1 MIDFTNME
9 KYKENNRIEA
19 KKAIGGLPRS
29 IWETYS
35 AFANTLGGIIL
46 LGVEEY
52 ADKSLHTVDLPDPEK
67 LIKDFWDIVNN
78 ANKVSANILSDKDVT
93 IEDIDGKRIV
103 AIRVP
108 RSQRS
113 DKPVYIDGN
122 PLSGSYRRNGEGD
135 YKCTKEEVQA
145 MMRDAAIKTQ
155 DMLVLENMELDAFD
169 YDSVKRYR
177 IRMKTY
183 RPGHVWE
190 ELDDVE
196 FLYKLGA
203 VGRSGDGK
211 MHPTAAGLLM
221 FGYEYEIVKEFPA
234 YFLDYQERFDPNTRW
249 TDRIVSSSGDWSGN
263 VYDFYF
269 RVYNKIT
276 QDIKVPFKL
285 EGGDRID
292 DTPVHKALREALANC
307 LINADYYGRQ
317 GLVIIKKKDVIT
329 LSNPGGFRIDVEAAK
344 SGGVSDP
351 RNSTLIKMFNL
362 IDVGERAGSG
372 IPNIFSVWKKQGWS
386 APVINESFEPDRI
399 TLSLTIGKSGDKKVA
414 TKNGDKKAAAKTV
427 AHKQAIISY
436 LTENVLAKSTEIAEL
451 LGLKPTRAK
460 EILAEMVD
468 EEIIIAEGSNKNR
481 IYKLKA

>member
-1 MIDFTNME
+1 MIDYTNIE
-9 KYKENNRIEA
+9 KYRENNRIEA
-19 KKAIGGLPRS
+19 KKSLGGLPKS

-46 LGVEEY
+46 LGVEEH
-52 ADKSLHTVDLPDPEK
+52 ADQSLHPVDLPDPDK
-67 LIKDFWDIVNN
+67 LIKDFWDVINDH
-78 ANKVSANILSDKDVT
+78 NKVSVNILSDKDVT
-93 IEDIDGKRIV
+93 VEHADGKCIV

-108 RSQRS
+108 RAQRG
-113 DKPVYIDGN
+113 DKPIFIDGN

-135 YKCTKEEVQA
+135 YRCTKEEVRA
-145 MMRDAAIKTQ
+145 MMRDASVKTQ
-155 DMLVLENMELDAFD
+155 DMVVLEDMGLDVFD
-169 YDSVKRYR
+169 YDSVRRYR
-177 IRMKTY
+177 IRMKNY

-190 ELDDVE
+190 ELEDAE

-203 VGRSGDGK
+203 VGRSSDGK

-221 FGYEYEIVKEFPA
+221 FGYEYEIVKEYPA
-234 YFLDYQERFDPNTRW
+234 YFLDYQECMDPNIRW

-276 QDIKVPFKL
+276 QDIKVPFRL

-317 GLVIIKKKDVIT
+317 GLVIIKKQDVIT
-329 LSNPGGFRIDVEAAK
+329 LSNPGGFRIDIETAK

-372 IPNIFSVWKKQGWS
+372 IPNIFGVWKKQGWP
-386 APVINESFEPDRI
+386 APVITECFEPDRI
-399 TLSLTIGKSGDKKVA
+399 TLSLFISKSSDKKVAIKSGDKS
-414 TKNGDKKAAAKTV
+414 TKTKTYV
-427 AHKQAIISY
+427 QKQAMIDY
-436 LTENVLAKSTEIAEL
+436 LTENVTAKTSDIADL
-451 LGLKPTRAK
+451 LGVKAARARRL
-460 EILAEMVD
+460 LAEMVAD
-468 EEIIIAEGSNKNR
+468 GILVAEGGNKNR

>member
-1 MIDFTNME
+1 MIDFTNIE

-46 LGVEEY
+46 LGVEEL
-52 ADKSLHTVDLPDPEK
+52 ADKSLHPIDLPDPEK
-67 LIKDFWDIVNN
+67 LIKDFWDIANN
-78 ANKVSANILSDKDVT
+78 ANKVSVNILSDKDVT
-93 IEDIDGKRIV
+93 IENIDGKHIV

-108 RSQRS
+108 RAQRS

-190 ELDDVE
+190 ELEDVD

-203 VGRSGDGK
+203 VGRSSDGK

-234 YFLDYQERFDPNTRW
+234 YFLDYQEQFDPSTRW

-263 VYDFYF
+263 IYDFYF

-276 QDIKVPFKL
+276 QDIKIPFKL

-307 LINADYYGRQ
+307 LIYGRQ
-317 GLVIIKKKDVIT
+317 GIVIIKKKDIIT

-351 RNSTLIKMFNL
+351 RNSALIKMFNL

-386 APVINESFEPDRI
+386 APVISESFEPDRI
-399 TLSLTIGKSGDKKVA
+399 TLSLLIGESSDKKVA
-414 TKNGDKKAAAKTV
+414 IKSSDKTTKTKSQIQ
-427 AHKQAIISY
+427 KQAVVAY
-436 LTENVLAKSTEIAEL
+436 LTEKITAKTSEIAEL
-451 LGLKPTRAK
+451 LGVKDARARRL
-460 EILAEMVD
+460 LAEMV
-468 EEIIIAEGSNKNR
+468 AEGTIVSEGENRNR

>member
-1 MIDFTNME
+1 MIDFANIE

-52 ADKSLHTVDLPDPEK
+52 LDKSLHPVDLPDPEK
-67 LIKDFWDIVNN
+67 LIKDFWDIANN
-78 ANKVSANILSDKDVT
+78 ANKVSANILTDKDVT
-93 IEDIDGKRIV
+93 IEEVDGKRIV

-108 RSQRS
+108 RAQRC

-135 YKCTKEEVQA
+135 YKCTREEVGA

-155 DMLVLENMELDAFD
+155 DMLVLENMGLDAFD

-177 IRMKTY
+177 IRMKNY

-190 ELDDVE
+190 ELEDID

-203 VGRSGDGK
+203 VGRSDDGK

-221 FGYEYEIVKEFPA
+221 FGYEYEIVKEFPT
-234 YFLDYQERFDPNTRW
+234 YFLDYQEQFDSNTRW

-263 VYDFYF
+263 IYDFYF

-285 EGGDRID
+285 DGGDRID

-351 RNSTLIKMFNL
+351 RNSALIKMFNL
-362 IDVGERAGSG
+362 INVGERAGSG
-372 IPNIFSVWKKQGWS
+372 IPNIFNVWKKQGWS
-386 APVINESFEPDRI
+386 APIINESFEPDRI
-399 TLSLTIGKSGDKKVA
+399 TLSLLIGESSDKKVA
-414 TKNGDKKAAAKTV
+414 IKGSDRTTKTKSQIQ
-427 AHKQAIISY
+427 KQAVITY
-436 LTENVLAKSTEIAEL
+436 LTEKVFAKTTDIAAL
-451 LGLKPTRAK
+451 LGVKDARARR
-460 EILAEMVD
+460 LLSEMV
-468 EEIIIAEGSNKNR
+468 AEGIIVSEGMNKNR
-481 IYKLKA
+481 VYKLKA

>member
-1 MIDFTNME
+1 MIDFNNLE

-19 KKAIGGLPRS
+19 KKAIGGLPHS

-52 ADKSLHTVDLPDPEK
+52 ADKSLHPVQLPDPER
-67 LIKDFWDIVNN
+67 LIRDFWDAVNN
-78 ANKVSANILSDKDVT
+78 TNKVSTNILSNKDVT
-93 IEDIDGKRIV
+93 IEDVNGKSII

-108 RSQRS
+108 RAQRS
-113 DKPVYIDGN
+113 DKPVFIDGN

-135 YKCTKEEVQA
+135 YKCTKEEVWA
-145 MMRDAAIKTQ
+145 MTRDAAIKTQ
-155 DMLVLENMELDAFD
+155 DMVVLEEMGLDVFD
-169 YDSVKRYR
+169 YECVKRYR
-177 IRMKTY
+177 IRMRNY

-190 ELDDVE
+190 ELDDTE

-203 VGRSGDGK
+203 TGRGRDGK
-211 MHPTAAGLLM
+211 LHPTAAGLLM
-221 FGYEYEIVKEFPA
+221 FGYEYEIVKEYPA
-234 YFLDYQERFDPNTRW
+234 YFLDYQEQMDLNTRW
-249 TDRIVSSSGDWSGN
+249 TDRVVSSSGDWSGN
-263 VYDFYF
+263 IYDFYF

-276 QDIKVPFKL
+276 QDIKIPFKL

-317 GLVIIKKKDVIT
+317 GIVIIKKKDSIT
-329 LSNPGGFRIDVEAAK
+329 LSNPGGLRIDIDAAK

-372 IPNIFSVWKKQGWS
+372 IPNIFNVWKKQGWS
-386 APVINESFEPDRI
+386 APVITESFEPDRI
-399 TLSLTIGKSGDKKVA
+399 TLSLIIGKSS
-414 TKNGDKKAAAKTV
+414 DKKAAIKSIDKKSSIKTYTY
-427 AHKQAIISY
+427 KQEIILY
-436 LTENVLAKSTEIAEL
+436 ITENTYAKSIDIAEL
-451 LGLKPTRAK
+451 IGLTQTRAR
-460 EILAEMVD
+460 EILVEMVK
-468 EEIIIAEGSNKNR
+468 EEILVADGNNKNR
-481 IYKLKA
+481 VYKLKS

>member
-1 MIDFTNME
+1 MIDFTNIE

-19 KKAIGGLPRS
+19 KKAVGGLPHS

-46 LGVEEY
+46 LGVEEHS
-52 ADKSLHTVDLPDPEK
+52 DKSLHAVNLPDPEK
-67 LIKDFWDIVNN
+67 LIKEFWDIVNN
-78 ANKVSANILSDKDVT
+78 TYKVSANILSDKDVT
-93 IEDIDGKRIV
+93 VENIDGKHIV

-108 RSQRS
+108 RAQRS
-113 DKPVYIDGN
+113 DKPIYIDGN

-135 YKCTKEEVQA
+135 YKCPKEEVQA
-145 MMRDAAIKTQ
+145 MLRDAAAKTQ
-155 DMLVLENMELDAFD
+155 DMILLEDMGLDVFD

-183 RPGHVWE
+183 RPSHVWE
-190 ELDDVE
+190 ELEDTE

-203 VGRSGDGK
+203 VGRSSDGK
-211 MHPTAAGLLM
+211 IHPTAAGLLM
-221 FGYEYEIVKEFPA
+221 FGYEYEITKEFPQ
-234 YFLDYQERFDPNTRW
+234 YFLDYQEQFDANTRW

-269 RVYNKIT
+269 RVYSKIT

-317 GLVIIKKKDVIT
+317 GLVIIKKKDLIT
-329 LSNPGGFRIDVEAAK
+329 LSNPGGFRIDIEVAK

-351 RNSTLIKMFNL
+351 RNSALIKMFNL
-362 IDVGERAGSG
+362 IDIGERAGSG
-372 IPNIFSVWKKQGWS
+372 IPNIFNVWKKQGWD
-386 APVINESFEPDRI
+386 APVINETFEPNRI
-399 TLSLTIGKSGDKKVA
+399 TLSLTIGRG
-414 TKNGDKKAAAKTV
+414 GDKKAAIKGGDKKAAIKTI
-427 AHKQAIISY
+427 AHKQAIVVY
-436 LTENVLAKSTEIAEL
+436 LTENVSAKSSEIAEL
-451 LGLKPTRAK
+451 LGLRPTRAK

-468 EEIIIAEGSNKNR
+468 EGIIVAEGGNR
-481 IYKLKA
+481 NRTYRLKA